1 MLQFESFRL
10 WLEMGRRHEKYDY
23 WYWYEL
29 RMTVLKR
36 DRACRY
42 CGIPLTKLT
51 VTLDHVIPVSKG
63 GTNDLDNLVAC
74 CKKCNHDKDSM
85 SADEFIATRTQPRQ
99 EMAATSVVMGQNGKR
114 PDVGP
119 DAQIEGAPESAGRSW
134 PNGVERPRRKKRA
147 GG

>member
-1 MLQFESFRL
+1 
-10 WLEMGRRHEKYDY
+10 MGRRHEKYDY

-29 RMTVLKR
+29 RMAVLKR

-63 GTNDLDNLVAC
+63 GTNDMDNLVAS
-74 CKKCNHDKDSM
+74 CKPCNHAKDSM
-85 SADEFIATRTQPRQ
+85 SVEEFLAYRARMQGTKV
-99 EMAATSVVMGQNGKR
+99 EMAATSVVMGQGGKR
-114 PDVGP
+114 PNVGP
-119 DAQIEGAPESAGRSW
+119 DAQVEGAPESAGRSW